1 MNNMKPCLF
10 FPSNDTMVDWMVP
23 ILEKLPMDFQFIVFP
38 TRGEKAN
45 SALNR
50 YEVPYR
56 EYAPGLI
63 QEIDPSICIFGNDWG
78 MEELFS
84 IIEAKLLN
92 IPTLGIQEGVILNLR
107 GSNLVSNDDP
117 TYVQDKYLNT
127 DYFFCLGK
135 VFLPSLMRKN
145 LMITGNPKFD
155 AYKKL
160 PFPDKQRILINC
172 NFPYGV
178 DEEHRQPWINDV
190 VRACE
195 ELNLDYFVSVHPRDF
210 GKIDVDENKIIKS
223 SSATIRDQIASAT
236 MVISRASTII
246 YEAIA
251 AGRKVVY
258 YNPGIEA
265 LPIINDF
272 PKSTLIKASTLE
284 DLLRAISIS
293 SSSLDIENEDY
304 MAFRE
309 SHLGTLNQNSADLC
323 AHGIL
328 SIINGNFVPESSFL
342 PARKLNDIV
351 DSFIVAATFSINN
364 LINLNWFRSQFN
376 V

>member
-1 MNNMKPCLF
+1 MI
-10 FPSNDTMVDWMVP
+10 P
-23 ILEKLPMDFQFIVFP
+23 IRDKLPMDSQFIVFP
-38 TRGEKAN
+38 TRDEKAD

-50 YEVPYR
+50 YEVHYR

-63 QEIDPSICIFGNDWG
+63 QEIDPSICIFGIDWG

-84 IIEAKLLN
+84 IIEAKLIN

-135 VFLPSLMRKN
+135 VFLPSLMRSN

-155 AYKKL
+155 AYRKL

-178 DEEHRQPWINDV
+178 DEEQRKPWINNV
-190 VRACE
+190 VLACE
-195 ELNLDYFVSVHPRDF
+195 ELNLDYFVSIHPRDF
-210 GKIDVDENKIIKS
+210 GKIDVDDNKIIKS
-223 SSATIRDQIASAT
+223 SSATIHEQIASST

-272 PKSTLIKASTLE
+272 PKSTLIKVSKLE
-284 DLLRAISIS
+284 DLSSAISAT
-293 SSSLDIENEDY
+293 SSSLYIEDEDY
-304 MAFRE
+304 EFFRE
-309 SHLGTLNQNSADLC
+309 NHLGTLNQNSTDLC

-328 SIINGNFVPESSFL
+328 SIIQGEFVPENSFL

-351 DSFIVAATFSINN
+351 DCFIVAATSSINN
-364 LINLNWFRSQFN
+364 LNYLNGLRSQFN
-376 V
+376 SQTQ